1 MTEPKQVMEVSYTID
16 DYEALR
22 KEQQQQ
28 PPQPQP
34 QSARKPRTPKPVES
48 TRARRQSVRTPKQVK
63 RLCEE

>member
-1 MTEPKQVMEVSYTID
+1 MTESKQVMEVSYTID

-28 PPQPQP
+28 PQQPQQ

-48 TRARRQSVRTPKQVK
+48 ARARRQSVRTPKQVK